1 MKQSTN
7 IDHYKKKIIKLADK
21 LLEKEKE
28 CSYLKELLKVH
39 ENRIIN
45 LEKQLN
51 DDKRYKDLIEHIEQ
65 QDNKITSLIKER
77 DDYKDLFESSDK
89 LATEKQ
95 FEING
100 LTGKFSEIL
109 DRCFHAE
116 KQRDNYKNDYEYA
129 EECFQAER
137 NRRWE
142 LEEQLNKVKEVV
154 KDKNEFYEKC
164 PLKVLHV
171 DTENDIIKSRY
182 TLDCFEILCDLHDCY
197 QLFYLINKRNG
208 RSVDFACICGPL
220 VSTKEFELFDQF
232 LDEEILMIER
242 RIDKL
247 NEEYKRYYIDLRE
260 FKFYETEFKLRN
272 ARKQKKNG

>member
-1 MKQSTN
+1 MKKSNN
-7 IDHYKKKIIKLADK
+7 IEHYKEKIVELADK

-28 CSYLKELLKVH
+28 CSYLSALKNVH
-39 ENRIIN
+39 EMRIES
-45 LEKQLN
+45 LEKQIT

-65 QDNKITSLIKER
+65 QDNKITSLI
-77 DDYKDLFESSDK
+77 
-89 LATEKQ
+89 
-95 FEING
+95 
-100 LTGKFSEIL
+100 
-109 DRCFHAE
+109 

-142 LEEQLNKVKEVV
+142 LEEQLNKIKNII
-154 KDKNEFYEKC
+154 KDDNEFYEKC

-171 DTENDIIKSRY
+171 DTKNDTVKTGY
-182 TLDCFEILCDLHDCY
+182 TLDCFEILDALHDCY
-197 QLFYLINKRNG
+197 QLFYLVDKKNA
-208 RSVDFACICGPL
+208 RSVDFACIYGSL

-242 RIDKL
+242 CIDKL
-247 NEEYKRYYIDLRE
+247 NKEYKRYYIDLRE

>member
-1 MKQSTN
+1 MKTSNN
-7 IDHYKKKIIKLADK
+7 IEHYKEKIIELADK

-28 CSYLKELLKVH
+28 CSQLSALKSVH
-39 ENRIIN
+39 EMRIES
-45 LEKQLN
+45 LEKQLT
-51 DDKRYKDLIEHIEQ
+51 DDKRYKDLLEYIKQME
-65 QDNKITSLIKER
+65 DKITSLI
-77 DDYKDLFESSDK
+77 
-89 LATEKQ
+89 
-95 FEING
+95 
-100 LTGKFSEIL
+100 
-109 DRCFHAE
+109 

-137 NRRWE
+137 SRRWE
-142 LEEQLNKVKEVV
+142 LEEQLNKIKNII

-171 DTENDIIKSRY
+171 DTENDIIKSKY
-182 TLDCFEILCDLHDCY
+182 NLDCFEILDALHDCY
-197 QLFYLINKRNG
+197 QLFYLVDKKNA
-208 RSVDFACICGPL
+208 RSVDFACICGSL

-242 RIDKL
+242 CVDKL
-247 NEEYKRYYIDLRE
+247 NKEYKRYYIDLRE

>member
-7 IDHYKKKIIKLADK
+7 IDHYKKKIIELADK

-28 CSYLKELLKVH
+28 CSYLKELSKVH

-65 QDNKITSLIKER
+65 QDNKITSLIK
-77 DDYKDLFESSDK
+77 
-89 LATEKQ
+89 
-95 FEING
+95 
-100 LTGKFSEIL
+100 
-109 DRCFHAE
+109 
-116 KQRDNYKNDYEYA
+116 QRDNYKNDYEYA

-142 LEEQLNKVKEVV
+142 LEEQLNKVREAV
-154 KDKNEFYEKC
+154 KDYKNEFYEKC

-171 DTENDIIKSRY
+171 DTENDTIKSRY

-242 RIDKL
+242 CIDKL
-247 NEEYKRYYIDLRE
+247 NREYKRYFIDLRE

>member
-1 MKQSTN
+1 MMKKSN
-7 IDHYKKKIIKLADK
+7 KIDLYKKKIIELADK

-28 CSYLKELLKVH
+28 CSHLSALKSVH
-39 ENRIIN
+39 EMRIES
-45 LEKQLN
+45 LEKQLK
-51 DDKRYKDLIEHIEQ
+51 DDKRYKDLIEHIAQ
-65 QDNKITSLIKER
+65 QDNKITSLI
-77 DDYKDLFESSDK
+77 
-89 LATEKQ
+89 
-95 FEING
+95 
-100 LTGKFSEIL
+100 
-109 DRCFHAE
+109 

-137 NRRWE
+137 SRRWE
-142 LEEQLNKVKEVV
+142 LEEQLNKIKNIV

-171 DTENDIIKSRY
+171 DTENDTIKSKY
-182 TLDCFEILCDLHDCY
+182 TLDCFEILDALHDCY
-197 QLFYLINKRNG
+197 QLFYLQDKING
-208 RSVDFACICGPL
+208 RSVDFACICGSL

-242 RIDKL
+242 CVDKL
-247 NEEYKRYYIDLRE
+247 NKEYKRYYIDLRE